1 MQGRPRIA
9 GWLTTLV
16 PRVTGPGSVLVPGH
30 AGRHAVHRAI
40 VVVDIVE
47 STDPIRRNG
56 DRVTI
61 RDAMYQS
68 LSSAFRW
75 HDWVMCYHE
84 DRGDG
89 VLLLVPPGVPK
100 DWLVTSLPER
110 LEAALARHNA
120 TQAQQDPARASA
132 TQFRLRVAINAG
144 EVTFDR
150 HGVVGAAIDYT
161 FRLAEAPP
169 LKTAFATSPDV
180 CALIVSDW
188 FYDDVVFHHADAG
201 PDGYRHLECQI
212 KQTPV
217 SAWMR
222 VPRPPLAL
230 VDLPWAGTA
239 EPDQAHAAGEFPS
252 SVTTSYL
259 AGEISPTLTIS

>member
-1 MQGRPRIA
+1 MQGRPRLRA
-9 GWLTTLV
+9 LTTLV
-16 PRVTGPGSVLVPGH
+16 PGVTGPGPAIVPGWGH
-30 AGRHAVHRAI
+30 AVPDPVHRAI

-47 STDPIRRNG
+47 STDPMRRNG
-56 DRVTI
+56 DRVII
-61 RDAMYQS
+61 RDAMYES
-68 LSSAFRW
+68 LSGAFRW
-75 HDWVMCYHE
+75 RDWVKCYYE

-89 VLLLVPPGVPK
+89 ILLLVHPRVPK
-100 DWLVTSLPER
+100 GWLVATLPEK

-120 TQAQQDPARASA
+120 TMARQDPARAAA
-132 TQFRLRVAINAG
+132 TQLRLRVAVNAG

-169 LKTAFATSPDV
+169 LKTAFANSPDA

-188 FYDDVVFHHADAG
+188 FYDDVVYHQPDAR
-201 PDGYRHLECQI
+201 PDSYQHIDCRV

-222 VPRPPLAL
+222 VPVQILTRKEQTP
-230 VDLPWAGTA
+230 A
-239 EPDQAHAAGEFPS
+239 EQ
-252 SVTTSYL
+252 
-259 AGEISPTLTIS
+259 TLTLKNTA

>member
-1 MQGRPRIA
+1 MQGRPWLTGRIA
-9 GWLTTLV
+9 TLV
-16 PRVTGPGSVLVPGH
+16 PWMVGPGSVIVPGR
-30 AGRHAVHRAI
+30 GHAVHRAI

-47 STDPIRRNG
+47 STNPIRRNG
-56 DRVTI
+56 DRVII
-61 RDAMYQS
+61 RDAMYES
-68 LSSAFRW
+68 LSGAFKW
-75 HDWVMCYHE
+75 HDWMACYHE

-100 DWLVTSLPER
+100 DWLVTNLPER

-120 TQAQQDPARASA
+120 AQQDPARAAA

-169 LKTAFATSPDV
+169 LKTAFADSPDV

-188 FYDDVVFHHADAG
+188 FYNDVVFHHSDAR
-201 PDGYRHLECQI
+201 PDSYQHIDCRV

-222 VPRPPLAL
+222 VPVPMLARKEQNL
-230 VDLPWAGTA
+230 TLQETA
-239 EPDQAHAAGEFPS
+239 
-252 SVTTSYL
+252 
-259 AGEISPTLTIS
+259 

>member
-1 MQGRPRIA
+1 MQGRPRLTA
-9 GWLTTLV
+9 CLTTLV
-16 PRVTGPGSVLVPGH
+16 PGVPGLGS
-30 AGRHAVHRAI
+30 AIVPGRGHAVHRAI
-40 VVVDIVE
+40 VVVDIVD

-56 DRVTI
+56 DRLVI
-61 RDAMYQS
+61 RDAMYEA
-68 LSSAFRW
+68 LSGAFRW
-75 HDWVMCYHE
+75 PGWLKCYRE

-89 VLLLVPPGVPK
+89 ALVLVPPGVPK

-120 TQAQQDPARASA
+120 AMALQDATRAAA
-132 TQFRLRVAINAG
+132 TQLRLRVAVNAG

-150 HGVVGAAIDYT
+150 YGVVGAAIDYT
-161 FRLAEAPP
+161 FRLADALP

-188 FYDDVVFHHADAG
+188 FYDDVVFHH
-201 PDGYRHLECQI
+201 PDSRPDSYQHIDCRV

-222 VPRPPLAL
+222 VPVQTLSRK
-230 VDLPWAGTA
+230 
-239 EPDQAHAAGEFPS
+239 DQ
-252 SVTTSYL
+252 
-259 AGEISPTLTIS
+259 TLTLKDTA